1 MIENIFLG
9 IQAIITTP
17 FNFLA
22 ILFGVVSGVLI
33 GALPGLT
40 STMGVSIML
49 PFTFML
55 EPIPGI
61 ALLVALYCGSQ
72 YGGSI
77 PGILLNTPGTSEAA
91 VTAIDGYKL
100 AQKGM
105 AGQAL
110 GTSVIASACG
120 GLLGVILLIIFA
132 PAVAKI
138 AISFAAPEY
147 FCLALFGMSMV
158 VNIEAGSELK
168 NIIGGITGLFLATVG
183 IDSLTGFPRFTFG
196 SVSLTGGIS
205 FIPVM
210 IGIFAAAEVFRQAES
225 WCRRE
230 FMFDANISNLPAF
243 KDIWRLKWSM
253 LRSIGI
259 GTLIGALP
267 AAGSTLATFI
277 AYNEAKRWSKQKE
290 KFGTGILEGVA
301 APESA
306 NNAGAAGAMLPTMTV
321 GIPGSA
327 VTAVILGGLMIHG
340 IRPGPLLFVNQAD
353 FVYAIFMGM
362 VLSNFLFLILGLF
375 GVKVFANVLRVPSY
389 ILNAVIIV
397 LCVVGSFVLRNNI
410 ADVWIMLISG
420 IIGYF
425 IKKSGF
431 SPLPIIIGMVLGKT
445 FEVSFRQTMVLF
457 DNDLTVFL
465 KRPYAAT
472 FLAFTLVSAFWTQI
486 ISFLKRFREK
496 RTS

>member
-9 IQAIITTP
+9 VKAILSP
-17 FNFLA
+17 FNFLT

-40 STMGVSIML
+40 STMGVTIML

-55 EPIPGI
+55 DPIPGI
-61 ALLVALYCGSQ
+61 ALLVALYVGSQ

-91 VTAIDGYKL
+91 VTAVDGYKL

-110 GTSVIASACG
+110 GTSVIASAIG
-120 GLLGVILLIIFA
+120 GLIGVILLIIFA
-132 PAVAKI
+132 PTVAKI

-168 NIIGGITGLFLATVG
+168 NIIGGLTGLFLATVG

-196 SVSLTGGIS
+196 SVSLTSGIS

-225 WCRRE
+225 WVMRQ
-230 FMFDANISNLPAF
+230 FKFDTNISKLPAVR
-243 KDIWRLKWSM
+243 DIWGLKWSM

-277 AYNEAKRWSKQKE
+277 AYNEAKRWSKHPE

-301 APESA
+301 APEAA

-327 VTAVILGGLMIHG
+327 VTAVILGGLMVHG
-340 IRPGPLLFVNQAD
+340 MRPGPLLFVNQPQ
-353 FVYAIFMGM
+353 FVYSVFMGM
-362 VLSNFLFLILGLF
+362 FISNLLLLFLGLF
-375 GVKVFANVLRVPSY
+375 GVKLFANVLKIPAY
-389 ILNAVIIV
+389 ILNAIVIV

-420 IIGYF
+420 VVGHT
-425 IKKSGF
+425 IKKAGF
-431 SPLPIIIGMVLGKT
+431 SPLPIIIGMVLGSI
-445 FEVSFRQTMVLF
+445 FEVSFRHTMVLF
-457 DNDLTVFL
+457 DNDLTVFFT
-465 KRPYAAT
+465 RPYAAI
-472 FLAFTLVSAFWTQI
+472 FLAFTLISAFWMQI
-486 ISFLKRFREK
+486 ITLFQRLKKK
-496 RTS
+496 RSQ

>member
-1 MIENIFLG
+1 MS
-9 IQAIITTP
+9 P
-17 FNFLA
+17 FNFLS
-22 ILFGVVSGVLI
+22 ILFGVVAGVLI

-40 STMGVSIML
+40 STMGVTIML

-55 EPIPGI
+55 EPVPGI

-91 VTAIDGYKL
+91 VTAVDGYKL

-110 GTSVIASACG
+110 GTSVIASAIG
-120 GLLGVILLIIFA
+120 GLVGVFLLIIFA

-158 VNIEAGSELK
+158 VNIETGSELK

-183 IDSLTGFPRFTFG
+183 IDSLTGFSRFTFG
-196 SVSLTGGIS
+196 SVSLTSGIS

-225 WCRRE
+225 WTLRK
-230 FMFDANISNLPAF
+230 FKFDANITNLPAF
-243 KDIWRLKWSM
+243 RDLWKLKLSM

-277 AYNEAKRWSKQKE
+277 AYNEAKRWSKQKDQ
-290 KFGTGILEGVA
+290 FGTGILEGVA

-340 IRPGPLLFVNQAD
+340 MRPGPLLFVNQPQ

-362 VLSNFLFLILGLF
+362 VLSNILFLTLGLF
-375 GVKVFANVLRVPSY
+375 GVKLFANVLRVPTY

-410 ADVWIMLISG
+410 ADVWIMLLSG
-420 IIGYF
+420 VIGHY
-425 IKKSGF
+425 IRKHGF

-457 DNDLTVFL
+457 DNDLTIFL
-465 KRPYAAT
+465 TRPYAAT
-472 FLAFTLVSAFWTQI
+472 FLAFTLVSAFWAPI
-486 ISFLKRFREK
+486 IAFINRFKGEK
-496 RTS
+496 SD